1 MGEKKFEIPSDN
13 KLLKDD
19 ILKNKKKY
27 MDHVLSAFEE
37 ITKADKFPSK
47 LNLFNFSN
55 TNLEVII
62 KKESYLSNLNNLL
75 DYYSE
80 LEEYE
85 LCNTISNLIKYI
97 KNNSNSED
105 L

>member
-27 MDHVLSAFEE
+27 MNHVLSVFEE
-37 ITKADKFPSK
+37 ITKTDKFPSK
-47 LNLFNFSN
+47 LNLFNFKN

>member
-13 KLLKDD
+13 KLLRDD

-27 MDHVLSAFEE
+27 MNHVFSVFEE
-37 ITKADKFPSK
+37 ITKTDKFPEK
-47 LNLFNFSN
+47 LNLFCFKN

-97 KNNSNSED
+97 RNNSNSED

>member
-13 KLLKDD
+13 KVLKDD

-27 MDHVLSAFEE
+27 MDHVLSVFEE
-37 ITKADKFPSK
+37 IVKADKFPSK
-47 LNLFNFSN
+47 LNLFNFNN

>member
-13 KLLKDD
+13 KLLKAD
-19 ILKNKKKY
+19 IQKNKKKY
-27 MDHVLSAFEE
+27 MNHVLSVFEE
-37 ITKADKFPSK
+37 ITKMDKFPSK
-47 LNLFNFSN
+47 LNFFNFEN

-85 LCNTISNLIKYI
+85 LCNTISNLIEYI